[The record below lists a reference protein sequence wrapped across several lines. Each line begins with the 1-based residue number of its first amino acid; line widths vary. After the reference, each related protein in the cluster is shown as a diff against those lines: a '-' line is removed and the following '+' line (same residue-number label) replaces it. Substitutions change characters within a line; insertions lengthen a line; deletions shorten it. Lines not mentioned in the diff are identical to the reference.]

1 MGSDGGLA
9 ERLAAV
15 GDNLQLAD
23 VVLGVV
29 RSHFLCVRRVCGW
42 APLPLLTLGVCSN
55 NTAAGAG
62 GAVTADLEH
71 SMNFTECELA
81 FNSAMRGAAVN
92 VMSVIAGTF
101 VKLHLHDNVASEE
114 GGGLLIRGG
123 FATCVDCVVRLPS
136 PCTGATSW
144 PFGRWGLLIVWL
156 CVSARRWSAI
166 RPPRWVAVC
175 TWAHRRTSTGKVV
188 WWTPTPLCLA
198 VVWPACLL

>member
-29 RSHFLCVRRVCGW
+29 RSHFLCVRRVCVCVCVCVCVGGW

-144 PFGRWGLLIVWL
+144 PSGRWYLPIVWL

-166 RPPRWVAVC
+166 RPPR
-175 TWAHRRTSTGKVV
+175 
-188 WWTPTPLCLA
+188 
-198 VVWPACLL
+198 